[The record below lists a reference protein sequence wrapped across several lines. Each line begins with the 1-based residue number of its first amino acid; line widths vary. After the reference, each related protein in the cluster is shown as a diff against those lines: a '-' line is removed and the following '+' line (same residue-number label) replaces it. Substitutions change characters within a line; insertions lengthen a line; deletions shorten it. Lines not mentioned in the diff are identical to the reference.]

1 MFDHKVRRACLTLA
15 ALSLVSFSAN
25 AEAPSDTTR
34 KANAAALAELP
45 IADQR
50 DFDFASRGFV
60 ATRKERVI
68 RDAKGIPV
76 WDTKALAFAEGP
88 APATVNPS
96 LWRQAKVLS
105 KAGLFKVA
113 GRVWQVRGFDV
124 SNITFVRGDN
134 GWIVID
140 PLTAVETAAA
150 AYELISEKVAKL
162 PISAMIYTHSH
173 LDHFSGGGAF
183 SSLLVADAPILAP
196 QGFMRAAVS
205 ENVVAGPAMG
215 RRAAY
220 MFALGLPNGPEGSMG
235 NGLGMGVVGGTR
247 SLLPPTRE
255 IVQTGT
261 ELNIDGVRMLF
272 QLTPGTEA
280 PAEMNVGFPD
290 WKVAH
295 LAENANVAQHNILT
309 PRGAVVR
316 DAKAWAQGL
325 TTAMD
330 VYAGTEA
337 MIAGHGWPRFGA
349 AEITDYLSKHRD
361 AYAYLHDQTVRR
373 MNKGQTGQEIAA
385 ELTLPPA
392 LAQQWYNRPYYG
404 SYSFNSRAVYQ
415 FYMGWYD
422 GNPVH
427 LAPLPPEV
435 GGRRYVEAMGGAERV
450 RALAQVAYVN
460 GEYPWAAELLNKIIF
475 ADRSDAEAK
484 SLLARTYRQLAY
496 QSENASWRN
505 MYLFG
510 AKELDDGIA
519 VLDMGG
525 GAGFLG
531 QLPVN
536 DMLDVLAVRLD
547 PAKAGESSLSLGVV
561 LSDKN
566 QQHTISVANGV
577 LIHRSGL
584 RAGRQATLTLR
595 YADLLAA
602 LFAGQPLAAK
612 VASGEAAIE
621 GDPEA
626 LGRLASWLDKPDP
639 AFAIVTP

>member
-1 MFDHKVRRACLTLA
+1 MFDQKVRCACVTLT
-15 ALSLVSFSAN
+15 ALSLIAVSAN
-25 AEAPSDTTR
+25 AEAPSNITR
-34 KANAAALAELP
+34 KVNAAALAELP
-45 IADQR
+45 LADGR

-60 ATRKERVI
+60 ATREAPVI
-68 RDAKGIPV
+68 LDAKGAPV
-76 WDTKALAFAEGP
+76 WDTKALAFAQGP

-96 LWRQAKVLS
+96 LWRQAEILS

-113 GRVWQVRGFDV
+113 DRVWQVRGFDV
-124 SNITFVRGDN
+124 SNITFVRGDK

-162 PISAMIYTHSH
+162 PISAMVYTHSH

-183 SSLLVADAPILAP
+183 SALLLADAPILAP
-196 QGFMRAAVS
+196 QGFMRAAIS
-205 ENVVAGPAMG
+205 ENVLAGPAMG

-220 MFALGLPNGPEGSMG
+220 MFALGLPNGPEASMG
-235 NGLGMGVVGGTR
+235 NGLGLGVVGGTR
-247 SLLPPTRE
+247 SLVPPTRE

-272 QLTPGTEA
+272 QLTLGTEA
-280 PAEMNVGFPD
+280 PAEMNVGFPE

-325 TTAMD
+325 TTAME
-330 VYAGTEA
+330 VYEGTEV

-361 AYAYLHDQTVRR
+361 TYAYLHDQTVRR

-385 ELTLPPA
+385 ELTLPPV

-422 GNPVH
+422 GNPVN

-435 GGRRYVEAMGGAERV
+435 GGRRYVDAMGGAERV
-450 RALAQVAYVN
+450 RALAQVAHAD
-460 GEYPWAAELLNKIIF
+460 GEYSWAAELLNKIIF
-475 ADRSDAEAK
+475 ADGSDAKAK
-484 SLLARTYRQLAY
+484 SLLAKTYRQLAY

-519 VLDMGG
+519 VSDMAG
-525 GAGFLG
+525 GAGFLV

-584 RAGRQATLTLR
+584 RAGRKATLTLR
-595 YADLLAA
+595 YTDLLAA
-602 LFAGQPLAAK
+602 LFAAQPIDTK
-612 VASGEAAIE
+612 VATGEAAID